1 MYKDKTVRADIN
13 SGKVEQNDKV
23 DVWDGKSASS
33 SLEGKGTEQEPY
45 LIKSG
50 NDLQYINNQVAG
62 KANITG
68 TNADNTKNGEN
79 ISANSA
85 YYRLETNIK
94 MNDITN
100 FEKWNDTDFD
110 KSSLNKWTPIGKEPG
125 NALSFF
131 GTFDGNGYEISG
143 LYVEENGELD
153 CGFIAA
159 LYGENACIQ
168 NLKITN
174 SLVIA
179 KSIVGGI
186 AGQCTDGKIKNCYF
200 SGCVQGTSSE
210 VGGIV
215 GSCYNSKME
224 EKISGCINDGKI
236 QGNFNVGGIVGQAS
250 KNIIYNCTNN
260 GTILGTSKTPGITG
274 EANNEIIKS
283 CINNGNIEGMEDT
296 STYSYFA
303 GIIGSAYNV
312 SVEECENN
320 GNISFAKMD
329 NTFYQIGS
337 IIGLLSVYQDD
348 IRLSNLTNNGNVT
361 TGNQAQL
368 GQIVGAI
375 YCRNGEKVK
384 ITNITNNGTVKFEN
398 GNIPENIGVLE
409 EE

>member
-79 ISANSA
+79 ILATSA

-94 MNDITN
+94 MNDTAD
-100 FEKWNDTDFD
+100 FEKWTEEGFD
-110 KSSLNKWTPIGKEPG
+110 KSSLNKWVPIGMING
-125 NALSFF
+125 GVLGFF

-143 LYVEENGELD
+143 LYVEENDKYD
-153 CGFIAA
+153 CGFIAN
-159 LYGENACIQ
+159 LYGENASIQ

-174 SLVIA
+174 SLING
-179 KSIVGGI
+179 KTGVGGI
-186 AGQCTDGKIKNCYF
+186 VGNSDNAKITNCYF
-200 SGCVQGTSSE
+200 SGCVQGTSNS

-215 GSCYNSKME
+215 GSCYSSKME
-224 EKISGCINDGKI
+224 EKISGCTNDGKVI
-236 QGNFNVGGIVGQAS
+236 GDFNVGGIVGQSSNNAIS
-250 KNIIYNCTNN
+250 NCTNN
-260 GTILGTSKTPGITG
+260 GAILCNSKTAGIIG
-274 EANNEIIKS
+274 EASNAIIKS
-283 CINNGNIEGMEDT
+283 CINNGNIKGMENA
-296 STYSYFA
+296 SSYAYFA
-303 GIIGSAYNV
+303 GVVGSANNT
-312 SVEECENN
+312 SVENCENN
-320 GNISFAKMD
+320 GDISFAKMD
-329 NTFYQIGS
+329 NTFYQIGT
-337 IIGLLSVYQDD
+337 IIGTLSVSRDD
-348 IRLSNLTNNGNVT
+348 IILNNLTNNGNVT
-361 TGNQAQL
+361 IGNGAIL

-375 YCRNGEKVK
+375 YCRDGKKVK